1 MLATMNTP
9 YLTPSVADE
18 MKLERIAIILER
30 CAVLAKCIQQLASDG
45 PDESADSLV
54 CIELLAA
61 QLGFH
66 ADLAR
71 EVTGKG
77 ACFGGAEDW
86 MLPSDYF
93 TPESSSA

>member
-9 YLTPSVADE
+9 TSTSPIADAL
-18 MKLERIAIILER
+18 KLERVAIILER
-30 CAVLAKCIQQLASDG
+30 CAVLAKSIQQLAADS
-45 PDESADSLV
+45 PDENADAFV
-54 CIELLAA
+54 CIELLSA

-71 EVTGKG
+71 VATGKA

-93 TPESSSA
+93 TPESGGA

>member
-1 MLATMNTP
+1 MLATMNTRN
-9 YLTPSVADE
+9 LTLSQTEDMQLV
-18 MKLERIAIILER
+18 RIAIILER

-45 PDESADSLV
+45 PDESADSLI

-86 MLPSDYF
+86 MLPVGYF
-93 TPESSSA
+93 TPESSEV